1 VLDWVPWFF
10 VLLPISGVAC
20 HFFLTSFTGQSS
32 TDSSGRESGLES
44 VSRGSN
50 RSKISLSILCGLI
63 VGGSALAIHWTT
75 IAHDDKVL
83 ATHILLGDLIAAL
96 ATMIV
101 CLAIQLRQEEVHFAS
116 AMSRA
121 AIVSELN
128 HHVRNAVFPLCL
140 AVQKLGDKDAS
151 QVANEAVERINIA
164 LKEATAD
171 AISGRASYADE
182 LHAKNGST
190 LVH

>member
-1 VLDWVPWFF
+1 MKQSKNGGKIF
-10 VLLPISGVAC
+10 V
-20 HFFLTSFTGQSS
+20 
-32 TDSSGRESGLES
+32 
-44 VSRGSN
+44 
-50 RSKISLSILCGLI
+50 SILCGIL
-63 VGGSALAIHWTT
+63 VGATIGGIHWA
-75 IAHDDKVL
+75 IAPHDREL
-83 ATHILLGDLIAAL
+83 MTHILLGDLVAAL
-96 ATMIV
+96 STMIV

-140 AVQKLGDKDAS
+140 AVQKSGDKDAS
-151 QVANEAVERINIA
+151 QLANEAVERINIA

-182 LHAKNGST
+182 MHSKNGNIV
-190 LVH
+190 VH

>member
-1 VLDWVPWFF
+1 VKRASNLGKIF
-10 VLLPISGVAC
+10 VAI
-20 HFFLTSFTGQSS
+20 F
-32 TDSSGRESGLES
+32 
-44 VSRGSN
+44 
-50 RSKISLSILCGLI
+50 CGLV
-63 VGGSALAIHWTT
+63 VGAIAGAIHWM
-75 IAHDDKVL
+75 ILPHDQSLLV
-83 ATHILLGDLIAAL
+83 HVMLGDLVAAL
-96 ATMIV
+96 TSMIV

-140 AVQKLGDKDAS
+140 AVQKSGDKDAS
-151 QVANEAVERINIA
+151 QLANEAVERINVA

-171 AISGRASYADE
+171 AISGRSSYADDI
-182 LHAKNGST
+182 HPKNGSL

>member
-1 VLDWVPWFF
+1 VRR
-10 VLLPISGVAC
+10 S
-20 HFFLTSFTGQSS
+20 
-32 TDSSGRESGLES
+32 
-44 VSRGSN
+44 SN
-50 RSKISLSILCGLI
+50 RGKIFLSIVCGIL
-63 VGGSALAIHWTT
+63 VGAVIAGIHWFLVP
-75 IAHDDKVL
+75 HEQL
-83 ATHILLGDLIAAL
+83 LLTHIMLGDLIAAL
-96 ATMIV
+96 TTMIV
-101 CLAIQLRQEEVHFAS
+101 CLAIQLRQEEVHFAN

-140 AVQKLGDKDAS
+140 YVQKLGDKDAS

-171 AISGRASYADE
+171 AISGRAIYADE
-182 LHAKNGST
+182 VHAKNGST

>member
-1 VLDWVPWFF
+1 VRR
-10 VLLPISGVAC
+10 S
-20 HFFLTSFTGQSS
+20 
-32 TDSSGRESGLES
+32 
-44 VSRGSN
+44 SN
-50 RSKISLSILCGLI
+50 RGKIVVSLLCGLV
-63 VGGSALAIHWTT
+63 VGAIAGGIHWV
-75 IAHDDKVL
+75 IVPHDQSL
-83 ATHILLGDLIAAL
+83 LTHVMLGDLVAAL
-96 ATMIV
+96 TAMIV

-140 AVQKLGDKDAS
+140 AVQKSGDKDAS
-151 QVANEAVERINIA
+151 QLANEAVERINVA

-171 AISGRASYADE
+171 AISGRASYADDA
-182 LHAKNGST
+182 HPKNGSL

>member
-1 VLDWVPWFF
+1 MKRYKNGGKVL
-10 VLLPISGVAC
+10 
-20 HFFLTSFTGQSS
+20 
-32 TDSSGRESGLES
+32 
-44 VSRGSN
+44 VSICCG
-50 RSKISLSILCGLI
+50 IL
-63 VGGSALAIHWTT
+63 VGAAIGGIHWA
-75 IAHDDKVL
+75 IVPHDREL
-83 ATHILLGDLIAAL
+83 ITHILLGDLVAAL

-140 AVQKLGDKDAS
+140 AVQKSGDKDAS
-151 QVANEAVERINIA
+151 QLANEAVERINVA

-171 AISGRASYADE
+171 AISGRASYAE
-182 LHAKNGST
+182 ETGSKNGS
-190 LVH
+190 LLIH

>member
-1 VLDWVPWFF
+1 VKRASNGSKILISIVCGLLVGFIAAGIHWATVPHER
-10 VLLPISGVAC
+10 VLL
-20 HFFLTSFTGQSS
+20 
-32 TDSSGRESGLES
+32 
-44 VSRGSN
+44 
-50 RSKISLSILCGLI
+50 
-63 VGGSALAIHWTT
+63 
-75 IAHDDKVL
+75 
-83 ATHILLGDLIAAL
+83 THMLLGDLIASL
-96 ATMIV
+96 STVIV

-171 AISGRASYADE
+171 AISGRASYSDE
-182 LHAKNGST
+182 IAAKNGSL